1 MKHYELRSKYVKIDA
16 ILTADKHFFA
26 SSARSTKRW
35 AKGLLLLVRVETS
48 CWQVAERIANVCFT
62 NKRFLLSV
70 NFLHD

>member
-1 MKHYELRSKYVKIDA
+1 MKHYELRSKYVKIDV

-48 CWQVAERIANVCFT
+48 HWQVAKRIANVCFT
-62 NKRFLLSV
+62 NKRVFTSCE
-70 NFLHD
+70 FLHD

>member
-1 MKHYELRSKYVKIDA
+1 MKHYELRSKYVKIDV

-48 CWQVAERIANVCFT
+48 HWQVAERIANVCFT
-62 NKRFLLSV
+62 NKRVFTSWEFLT
-70 NFLHD
+70 